1 MSVVERVSH
10 THAVEEESKQ
20 LCEKWLFSKKV
31 LFVEFNEVMTNYFVR
46 EYSTANPQ
54 ATIYS
59 LSLRTLRILCSYV
72 FHNSLVVQLK
82 RFTNLWN

>member
-54 ATIYS
+54 ATIYF
-59 LSLRTLRILCSYV
+59 LFHCVLCEFYV
-72 FHNSLVVQLK
+72 HMSFKTV
-82 RFTNLWN
+82 